1 MPLRLKS
8 LELHGYK
15 TFASRTGFEF
25 PGMIT
30 AIVGPNGS
38 GKSNVT
44 DGLRWVL
51 GEQSY
56 SLLRGKKTED
66 MIFTGSD
73 QRPRAGMAA
82 CTIIFDNSD
91 GWLPIDY
98 SEVAITRR
106 AYRDGQNEYLLNG
119 QRVRLKDISELLA
132 QSGLSERTYSIIG
145 QGLIDNS
152 LALRPEERRKLFEEA
167 AGIGLYRGRR
177 NESLNR
183 LEVTRRNMERV
194 NDILVELAPRI
205 TILEKQ
211 ARKAEDFE
219 RIKADLRMVLREWY
233 GYHWYK
239 GQEDIAD
246 SREHQNAQEKHLEQ
260 VKNKHEGINKQI
272 TELRK
277 EIQNL
282 RDEINTWHTQASDL
296 HIEKE
301 IILKEL
307 AVRDERVRS
316 LTDQINAY
324 ELDITRLEEEIRSS
338 QLSLDEISNESQD
351 IKTDL
356 NSLLEKEIL
365 LNKQISGIQ
374 NQRDQI
380 DKVIK
385 ELRKSISNLE
395 TGSIKNRIQLDEKSN
410 RQKTLEKSFV
420 DIASSIVELKNNA
433 QLSNEKLQ
441 QAQKTNNDLCGQ
453 VKTIEDQLSFK
464 IEESSLAKTEI
475 ELLLKEKTVLEQSI
489 SKLKIEIEML
499 EQAEK
504 NLIGYP
510 SGTKSLL
517 HAIRNGDLSGFA
529 NALSSQMI
537 VDEKYEHAISVA
549 LGEYTD
555 AILLKKNSDPNIA
568 LSMLQMEQNGRTAI
582 IPEGWIKSTPK
593 VEKPDHKAC
602 IGNALDFIQFPGEL
616 HPFYELLLSRVL
628 VITDRQYAREILALV
643 PPDVMLVT
651 LLGEVFFHNGK
662 IIGGKNNTNTHISR
676 PRQLQDLQ
684 TKLGKITPQLEK
696 ISKEIT
702 TKQTRFDNIV
712 LEIKQKTDQ
721 KRALEIEQNKASGEY
736 QSILMQLEKTNRQL
750 DWNISQQEGIRREKT
765 NLENDI
771 SALSGYYSENQKE
784 IEAFN
789 EQLKSSYT
797 KLNLIIVDD
806 LKRELSYT
814 QTNIA
819 VNQRAIN
826 ELNKRITE
834 KSTQIRNNSIILEN
848 LNEKLSVNK
857 NAIQEIETGK
867 NGRKMDEDQKNI
879 ILTELQE
886 KILPAE
892 TRLKVLDDKYNELL
906 ITEENSQQMVNNAEK
921 YFTQAQMDYFRKKEA
936 IDQLQHRIEE
946 DFGLVAFDY
955 GKDITGPTPLPI
967 EGMVEQLPVIKELT
981 PELEESISRQ
991 KSLFRR
997 IGSVNPEA
1005 KEEYESTKVRFDFLS
1020 QQIND
1025 LTQAEE
1031 NLKHILIDLDI
1042 LMKSEFQKT
1051 FNAVSE
1057 EFPQMFNKLLGGG
1070 SARLILSDPDD
1081 LNESG
1086 IEIHARLPGKREQ
1099 ELTLLSGGERS
1110 LTAVA
1115 LIFAL
1120 LKISPTPFCVLDE
1133 VDAMLDESNVGRFR
1147 ELLLELSKEIQFIL
1161 VTHNRNTVQAAN
1173 VIYGITMGRDSTSQM
1188 VSLRLDEVPEELLAR
1203 KR

>member
-177 NESLNR
+177 NESLTR

-205 TILEKQ
+205 NILEKQ
-211 ARKAEDFE
+211 AKKAEDFE

-246 SREHQNAQEKHLEQ
+246 SRKHQNAQEKHLEQ

-272 TELRK
+272 SDLRK

-282 RDEINTWHTQASDL
+282 RDEINTWHSQASEL

-301 IILKEL
+301 ILLKEF

-324 ELDITRLEEEIRSS
+324 ELDITRLEEEIRSGK
-338 QLSLDEISNESQD
+338 LSLDEISNESQE
-351 IKTDL
+351 IKTELD
-356 NSLLEKEIL
+356 SALEKEIL

-374 NQRDQI
+374 DQRDQI

-385 ELRKSISNLE
+385 DLRKSISNLE

-410 RQKTLEKSFV
+410 RHKVLEKSFV
-420 DIASSIVELKNNA
+420 DIASSIVELNNSA
-433 QLSNEKLQ
+433 ESTNEKLQ
-441 QAQKTNNDLCGQ
+441 QAQKTNNDLSSQ
-453 VKTIEDQLSFK
+453 VKSIEDQLSFK

-475 ELLLKEKTVLEQSI
+475 DLLVKEKTILEQSI

-499 EQAEK
+499 EQAEN

-568 LSMLQMEQNGRTAI
+568 LSMLQNEQNGRTAI

-593 VEKPDHKAC
+593 VVKPDNKAC
-602 IGNALDFIQFPGEL
+602 IGNALDCIQFPSEL
-616 HPFYELLLSRVL
+616 LPFYELLLSRVL

-643 PPDVMLVT
+643 PQDVMLVT

-676 PRQLQDLQ
+676 PRQIQDLQ
-684 TKLGKITPQLEK
+684 TKLGKTTPQLEK
-696 ISKEIT
+696 ISKEISI
-702 TKQTRFDNIV
+702 KQTKFDSIV
-712 LEIKQKTDQ
+712 LEIKHKTDQ

-736 QSILMQLEKTNRQL
+736 QTILMQLEKTNRQL
-750 DWNISQQEGIRREKT
+750 DWNISQQQGIKREKT

-771 SALSGYYSENQKE
+771 SALSGSYSENQKE
-784 IEAFN
+784 IEGLN

-797 KLNLIIVDD
+797 KLNLISIDD
-806 LKRELSYT
+806 LKRDLSYT

-834 KSTQIRNNSIILEN
+834 KSTQIRNNSIILDN

-857 NAIQEIETGK
+857 RAIQEIETGK
-867 NGRKMDEDQKNI
+867 NDRKMDEDQKNV

-967 EGMVEQLPVIKELT
+967 EGMVEQLPVIKEIT

-991 KSLFRR
+991 KSLLRR

-1025 LTQAEE
+1025 LTVAEE

-1057 EFPQMFNKLLGGG
+1057 EFPQMFTKLFGGG
-1070 SARLILSDPDD
+1070 SARLVLSDPDD

-1147 ELLLELSKEIQFIL
+1147 ELLLELSSEIQFIL

-1188 VSLRLDEVPEELLAR
+1188 VSLRLDEVPDELLNR
-1203 KR
+1203 SK